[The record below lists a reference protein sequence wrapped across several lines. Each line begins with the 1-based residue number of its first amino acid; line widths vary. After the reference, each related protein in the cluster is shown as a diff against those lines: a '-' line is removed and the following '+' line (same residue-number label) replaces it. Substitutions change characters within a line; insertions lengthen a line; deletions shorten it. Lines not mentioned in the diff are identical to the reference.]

1 LKILVIDI
9 GGSNVKLHIG
19 NGGRRKFRSGP
30 QFTPRQF
37 ASEVRTAAE
46 GWEFDVVS
54 IGFPAPVIDGKPVS
68 DPVHLG
74 QGWKRFDFEK
84 ALGKPVR
91 VINDAALQALGS
103 YEGGRM
109 LFLGLGTGLGSALVV
124 EGVVVPLE
132 LSELP
137 YSRRWTLEEMLGK
150 SALKRIGARHW
161 QKVVNSIVKMLR
173 AAFLADY
180 VVLGGGNV
188 KKLQELPAGVRRGN
202 NDNAYQG
209 GVRLWQDA
217 PIPSQQ
223 RPSRERTLL

>member
-1 LKILVIDI
+1 LKVLVIDI

-19 NGGRRKFRSGP
+19 SGERRKFRSGP
-30 QFTPRQF
+30 QLTPRQF
-37 ASEVRTAAE
+37 ASQVRIAAE
-46 GWEFDVVS
+46 GWQFDAVS

-74 QGWKRFDFEK
+74 RGWKRFDFGK

-91 VINDAALQALGS
+91 MINDAALQALGS

-124 EGVVVPLE
+124 DGVVVPLE

-150 SALKRIGARHW
+150 SGLRRIGMRDW
-161 QKVVNSIVKMLR
+161 QKTVNSIVKMLR

-180 VVLGGGNV
+180 VMLGGGNV
-188 KKLQELPAGVRRGN
+188 KKLQELPEGVRRGN

-209 GVRLWQDA
+209 GLRLWQDSLVS
-217 PIPSQQ
+217 SQKHP
-223 RPSRERTLL
+223 RRRGTVL